1 MKEKNIWLLPTKN
14 PSRLWI
20 NNITDK
26 IELSDYSD
34 VLGALNIYITSSE
47 KPKEGE
53 YGLGFAEGTQ
63 SSFVFKHEG
72 FNIDKLNTLCENTQ
86 KIIITS
92 DEKLIANGV
101 QRIEEKFLHWF
112 VQNSSCDYV
121 EVKKVEHLTNMPY
134 RTILPQE
141 ETKQDLEKEMFEL
154 EQELD
159 IPSYLKFHNSKK
171 EPNFYEK
178 LKEYFEN
185 TPREKV
191 LEDWKKS
198 ANLDNVGPIVDEFL
212 KNSDEERLKDAAEN
226 YFKEKELLGYTYEVR
241 DGFIDGVKSDIAR
254 DYWYEKFKNEQ
265 EKKMY
270 TNEEILTLLIKRDN
284 FNHDY
289 HLEGN
294 IDWQRPK
301 DWIETI

>member
-34 VLGALNIYITSSE
+34 VFGALTIYITSSE

-86 KIIITS
+86 KIIIAS

-101 QRIEEKFLHWF
+101 QRIEEKFLQWF
-112 VQNSSCDYV
+112 VKNSSCDYV

-141 ETKQDLEKEMFEL
+141 ETKQDLEKEIFEL

-159 IPSYLKFHNSKK
+159 IPSHLKFHNSKK

-178 LKEYFEN
+178 LKEYFN
-185 TPREKV
+185 TTPREKV
-191 LEDWKKS
+191 LEDWNKS
-198 ANLDNVGPIVDEFL
+198 AHLNNVGPTVDEFL

-241 DGFIDGVKSDIAR
+241 DGFIDGVKSDTAR
-254 DYWYEKFKNEQ
+254 DYWYEKFQKEVEDKTLHAMISIMQ
-265 EKKMY
+265 EY
-270 TNEEILTLLIKRDN
+270 SI
-284 FNHDY
+284 
-289 HLEGN
+289 
-294 IDWQRPK
+294 IDEASVLQFHK
-301 DWIETI
+301 EWIEQNKNK